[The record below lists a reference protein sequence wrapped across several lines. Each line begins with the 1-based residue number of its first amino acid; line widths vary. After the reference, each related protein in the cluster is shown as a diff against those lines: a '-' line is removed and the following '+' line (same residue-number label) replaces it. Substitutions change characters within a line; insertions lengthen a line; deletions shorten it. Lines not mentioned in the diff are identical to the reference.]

1 MGNVVD
7 DLLDSVMWILCITL
21 GESFFLFFVFGVF
34 RAPVPSLD
42 SFLSFCF

>member
-21 GESFFLFFVFGVF
+21 GESFFFVF
-34 RAPVPSLD
+34 
-42 SFLSFCF
+42 CFWGF